1 MFAFLHLVVWLT
13 RNREIQNIV
22 DEDSTEFA
30 CSHFGIKGESFEK
43 VVLILS
49 STEHVFPWN
58 KYFDHLKNFI
68 LLITDSV
75 SMQPIYFFLFF
86 FFFFSRK
93 KKTPTERR
101 LRSSEFLTKL
111 AFMFFLNAL
120 FSFLSSSCK
129 WKLFKNETSQ
139 FSSVPLKIF
148 GGWLFLLFKK
158 FKQNEKINVNLHFH
172 PSYWC
177 LEKFYGSR
185 ISFH

>member
-22 DEDSTEFA
+22 DEDSTEFV

-86 FFFFSRK
+86 FFFFPEK
-93 KKTPTERR
+93 KNIYRTKVAFKRIFDKTCIHVFFKCIIFF
-101 LRSSEFLTKL
+101 SQQ
-111 AFMFFLNAL
+111 FM
-120 FSFLSSSCK
+120 
-129 WKLFKNETSQ
+129 
-139 FSSVPLKIF
+139 
-148 GGWLFLLFKK
+148 
-158 FKQNEKINVNLHFH
+158 
-172 PSYWC
+172 
-177 LEKFYGSR
+177 
-185 ISFH
+185 